1 MERWLWH
8 DPTRAAG
15 SNPGWDTWGEWR
27 SFVGAVGRLRL
38 RHSAKAVERDRTLFN
53 DIPSRTLTWNLKITC
68 MVEKENHLNQTSIF
82 GFYLYIYIYVGACLN
97 PGSQWK
103 IIIIILL
110 MDPS

>member
-82 GFYLYIYIYVGACLN
+82 PFPCSFSR
-97 PGSQWK
+97 GSME
-103 IIIIILL
+103 IF
-110 MDPS
+110 